1 MAPPEPSESEAGEA
15 DSQLAR
21 RIWLQ
26 HGEALSNASC
36 LLVAFSGGLDSSV
49 LLSLLC
55 ELRDSVIP
63 ELRLEAVH
71 VNHGLQAEAAAWE
84 AHCRQVC
91 ESMQLPFH
99 ARRVKVDSSAT
110 GTGLEAAAREARYAV
125 FRDLLP
131 EAGLLLQGHHLDD
144 QSETLLLHLLRGS
157 GARGLAGIPAGR
169 PLGRGRLLRPLL
181 RCERASL
188 LSYARA
194 RSLVWI
200 EDPSNADPVFD
211 RNYLRQ
217 SVLPL
222 LKQRWPAVLDNVA
235 RSASLFSE
243 TEQLLEECAAA
254 DLQRVVGSSAWRLAL
269 EPLRELPEARQRNV
283 LRYWIRSLCGDAGAS
298 MPFRVLHSG
307 LSMLL
312 TARSDGV
319 PALAWGRAGK
329 RLELRRFQGE
339 LYLLRA
345 LPEPSAF
352 VLDWQAGAVLQLP
365 PGFGSLHLLSAESG
379 HAPLGLQLQVR
390 LRRGGEVMRLRGRGT
405 KTLKNLLQENKV
417 PPWLRE
423 RIPLV
428 FDKDELLVVP
438 GLACSE
444 HWEAH
449 TASRNVQ
456 IVWQQAD

>member
-1 MAPPEPSESEAGEA
+1 MAPPEPSESGAAEA

-21 RIWLQ
+21 SIWLQ
-26 HGEALSNASC
+26 HGEALSSASC
-36 LLVAFSGGLDSSV
+36 LLLAFSGGLDSTV

-55 ELRDSVIP
+55 ELRDSGLLDVP
-63 ELRLEAVH
+63 LEAVH
-71 VNHGLQAEAAAWE
+71 VNHGLQTEAAAWE

-91 ESMQLPFH
+91 ETLRIPFH
-99 ARRVKVDSSAT
+99 VRRVKVDSSAA
-110 GTGLEAAAREARYAV
+110 GSGLEAAAREARYAV

-157 GARGLAGIPAGR
+157 GARGLAGIPVSRA
-169 PLGRGRLLRPLL
+169 LGRGHVLRPLL
-181 RCERASL
+181 HSERSSL
-188 LSYARA
+188 LSHAQA

-200 EDPSNADPVFD
+200 DDPSNADPVFD

-235 RSASLFSE
+235 RSARLFTE
-243 TEQLLEECAAA
+243 TEQLLEECAAL
-254 DLQRVVGSSAWRLAL
+254 DLQTVAGSTPWRLAL
-269 EPLRELPEARQRNV
+269 APLQGLPEARQRNV
-283 LRYWIRSLCGDAGAS
+283 LRYWIRSLCGEGGAS
-298 MPFRVLHSG
+298 MPFRILHSG
-307 LSMLL
+307 LAMLL

-345 LPEPSAF
+345 LPEPMPF
-352 VLDWQAGAVLQLP
+352 VFDWQGGGVLRLP
-365 PGFGSLHLLSAESG
+365 AGFGSLHLVAEPG
-379 HAPLGLQLQVR
+379 DTPVDLQLQVR
-390 LRRGGEVMRLRGRGT
+390 LRRGGEVMRVPGRGT
-405 KTLKNLLQENKV
+405 KTLKNLLQEHRV

-438 GLACSE
+438 GIACSE
-444 HWEAH
+444 HWEERAGD
-449 TASRNVQ
+449 RNIR